1 MTRWQ
6 ERDWHP
12 NTDLGRLLDA
22 SGASREALALRVN
35 ELTWQAGI
43 RTQYTNTSVTN
54 WVKRGMIP
62 RPPTPACIAAAL
74 GERLGRPVSVAD
86 IGMSEPRGGNPDV
99 GLDFPRESADAVRGV
114 TEFWRHVDRR
124 AFLNRS
130 FAVGAFAIPVTRWLA
145 VPADAATDHRG
156 TRRVGREDLDQLW
169 QAVEDAR
176 LADSRF
182 GGGNWKSSSVATC
195 LRDYATPLLQGTYT
209 EETGKALFRATA
221 ELTRQIGW
229 SAFDAGH
236 HGAAQRHFIQAL
248 RLARAAGDIHVGAYV
263 LTTMSLAAFL
273 RGHPSEAVDMAEG
286 AYERAK
292 NLPGGTKVLS
302 FAKLAQARAHA
313 RAGEANEATAA
324 LVLSE
329 NLLDQARPDTHPAWM
344 NYYTRER
351 LATDATEI
359 YRDLGRSRDALAWS
373 RQADAMPADRY
384 TRAVGI
390 RLAVEASVHLQN
402 DDLDQGL
409 AVADRSVRLL
419 SQVRSA
425 RAHGYVHDLTTLL
438 APRQRDK
445 RVAAF
450 VEHTRRSLPAAS

>member
-6 ERDWHP
+6 ERDWNP
-12 NTDLGRLLDA
+12 NTDLGRLLEA
-22 SGASREALALRVN
+22 SGASRDALALRVN
-35 ELTWQAGI
+35 ALTWQAGI

-54 WVKRGMIP
+54 WVKRGMVP

-74 GERLGRPVSVAD
+74 AERLGRPVSVMD
-86 IGMSEPRGGNPDV
+86 IGMSEPRGGNADM
-99 GLDFPRESADAVRGV
+99 GLDFPRELADALRGV
-114 TEFWRHVDRR
+114 LDFWRHVDRR

-130 FAVGAFAIPVTRWLA
+130 FAVGAFAVPVTRWLA
-145 VPADAATDHRG
+145 VPAEAATAHHG
-156 TRRVGREDLDQLW
+156 SQRVGRGDLDQLW

-182 GGGNWKSSSVATC
+182 GGGNWQASSTAAC
-195 LRDYATPLLQGTYT
+195 LREYATPLLRGSYT
-209 EETGKALFRATA
+209 EETGKDLFRVTA
-221 ELTRQIGW
+221 ELSRQIGW
-229 SAFDAGH
+229 SAFDAGQ

-248 RLARAAGDIHVGAYV
+248 RLARAAGDVEVGAYV
-263 LTTMSLAAFL
+263 LTTMSLATFL
-273 RGHPSEAVDMAEG
+273 RGYPSEAVDMAEG

-292 NLPGGTKVLS
+292 HLPGAAKVLS

-313 RAGEANEATAA
+313 RAGEAGEASTA

-329 NLLDQARPDTHPAWM
+329 NLLGQARPETDPAWM
-344 NYYTRER
+344 TYYTHER

-359 YRDLGRSRDALAWS
+359 HRDLGRPNDALNWS
-373 RQADAMPADRY
+373 RQADEMPTDRY

-390 RLAVEASVHLQN
+390 RLAVETSAYLQKHE
-402 DDLDQGL
+402 LDKGL
-409 AVADRSVRLL
+409 ATGRHAVDLL

-425 RAHGYVHDLTTLL
+425 RAHSYIHDVTATL
-438 APRQRDK
+438 APQRGDQ

-450 VEHTRRSLPAAS
+450 IAHTRRCLPVAS